1 MGYWSKFQA
10 ARDLQSYLYKMTC
23 YSVELRDGIFAKG
36 YGFLS
41 FSSNAGTNI
50 GKNISKNLSSKY
62 SKKRF
67 DHAKKSATDAFR
79 TASKRV
85 IQKTAEVSKAKTSK
99 TSPQNY
105 SVTNEDFSHKLL
117 LTDTQVSKIFKFSKT
132 QFPKMIQSGGVMT
145 GISGI
150 DIV

>member
-1 MGYWSKFQA
+1 
-10 ARDLQSYLYKMTC
+10 MTC
-23 YSVELRDGIFAKG
+23 YSVKLWYGIFAKG
-36 YGFLS
+36 HRFLS

-62 SKKRF
+62 SKKPF
-67 DHAKKSATDAFR
+67 NHARKSATDAFR

-99 TSPQNY
+99 PSSQNN

-117 LTDTQVSKIFKFSKT
+117 LTDTHVSKIFKFSKT
-132 QFPKMIQSGGVMT
+132 QLPKMIQSGGVMT